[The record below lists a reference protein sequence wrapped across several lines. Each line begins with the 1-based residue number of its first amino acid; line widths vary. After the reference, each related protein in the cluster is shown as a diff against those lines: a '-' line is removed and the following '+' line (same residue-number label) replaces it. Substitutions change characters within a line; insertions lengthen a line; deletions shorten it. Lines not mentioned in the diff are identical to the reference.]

1 MPHHRL
7 LALLAALAIAFGALT
22 VVNGG
27 RVLFGGAE
35 ARAAAGQA
43 VDFVLWFNF
52 LAGFAYVAV
61 GLGLWRRRRWA
72 VHGAALLA
80 LATASIAV
88 LFGLHVLS
96 GGAYELRTVGA
107 LTLRLSFW
115 SALAL
120 VARRAAQSTTR

>member
-1 MPHHRL
+1 MT
-7 LALLAALAIAFGALT
+7 ALAEDIDRQAREWIQAHQSDWDAWL
-22 VVNGG
+22 
-27 RVLFGGAE
+27 AE

>member
-1 MPHHRL
+1 MRHRRL
-7 LALLAALAIAFGALT
+7 LAVLSVLAIAFGALT
-22 VVNGG
+22 VLSGG

-35 ARAAAGQA
+35 ARAAAGQV

-52 LAGFAYVAV
+52 LAGFAYLAV

-72 VHGAALLA
+72 VRGAALLA
-80 LATASIAV
+80 LLTAIIAA

-96 GGAYELRTVGA
+96 GGAYEMRTVGA
-107 LTLRLSFW
+107 LALRLSFW

-120 VARRAAQSTTR
+120 VARRAAQSTTG